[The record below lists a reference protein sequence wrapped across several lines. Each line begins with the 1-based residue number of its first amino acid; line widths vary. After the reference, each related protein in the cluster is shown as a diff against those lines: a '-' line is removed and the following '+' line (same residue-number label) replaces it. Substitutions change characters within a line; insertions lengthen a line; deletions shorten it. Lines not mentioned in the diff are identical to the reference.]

1 MVTVTVTV
9 TVTANRFTPLA
20 SLLTPVSALRPVNYL
35 RLLSDPVEVLVEG
48 RAVAEG
54 VGAST
59 SAPRLQKAGSESREC
74 EAALGAS
81 VPSATAVAAGEL
93 LSLLAD
99 GRHHGSAEQ
108 FLSAEELRLL
118 RARRCSMLD
127 SDKPRGT
134 YGHRATATPFKS
146 HAAAVAAPSTPTS
159 PTCAPNRA
167 AAH

>member
-1 MVTVTVTV
+1 M
-9 TVTANRFTPLA
+9 
-20 SLLTPVSALRPVNYL
+20 SALRPVNHL
-35 RLLSDPVEVLVEG
+35 RLLSDPVEVKVEG
-48 RAVAEG
+48 RAVE
-54 VGAST
+54 GASA

-81 VPSATAVAAGEL
+81 VPSAAAVADGEL

-134 YGHRATATPFKS
+134 YGHRATATPYKS
-146 HAAAVAAPSTPTS
+146 VAVGGGGGLGVNAPSSPTS
-159 PTCAPNRA
+159 PTSAPNRA